1 MAEIHVERSRN
12 PSFLPWLVG
21 LLLLAAVVFV
31 VARTVGPWSEP
42 DATAQDADSLPV
54 GILADPSPAFQV
66 RPSGRGSPR
75 INI

>member
-1 MAEIHVERSRN
+1 MAEIQVERNRN

-42 DATAQDADSLPV
+42 DATARDADDQGV
-54 GILADPSPAFQV
+54 GVLVAPDPAFQA
-66 RPSGRGSPR
+66 RPW
-75 INI
+75 